1 MVVAAGPTVV
11 WSWIA
16 ASTIR
21 RLVSA
26 LASRGASA
34 GNKEAVASY

>member
-1 MVVAAGPTVV
+1 V

-21 RLVSA
+21 RRVSA
-26 LASRGASA
+26 LASALR
-34 GNKEAVASY
+34 VCRYLRFM